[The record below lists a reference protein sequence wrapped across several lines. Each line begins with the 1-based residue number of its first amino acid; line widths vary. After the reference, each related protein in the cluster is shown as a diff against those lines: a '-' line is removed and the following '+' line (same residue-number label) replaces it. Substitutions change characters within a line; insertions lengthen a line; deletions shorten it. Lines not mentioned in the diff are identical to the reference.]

1 MVEAALYQDG
11 VRVSTPASLADTFR
25 ELREQQD
32 GMAWIGLAR
41 PTEAEILSLAAEFDL
56 HPLAV
61 EDAMEAHQRPKLE
74 RYGDTLFV
82 VLRAARYLDAPEE
95 VDFGELHVF
104 VGPDFLITV
113 RHGAAPDLSAVRRR
127 MEETPELLKLGPE
140 AVLYAILD
148 AVVDGYA
155 PVVAGV
161 QNDIDEIETEVFRG
175 DPEVSRRIYE
185 LSREMVEFQRATRPL
200 VGMLHGLMAGFAKYG
215 TDEELQR
222 YLRDVADHVTHT
234 SERVDGFRQAL
245 TDILTV
251 NATLV
256 TQQQNAEMRALAEA
270 GFEQN
275 EEIKKISSWAAILF
289 APTLVGT
296 IYGMNFEHMP
306 ELQLELRIPL
316 RDRPDGGGLRQ
327 FVRDFQA
334 AGLALTTSCRA
345 QFFCGLCSRI
355 GATIRPPGRHRPGS
369 SSAGEAAGGTAGSWE
384 TAAAGAWTRHEATAR
399 TTRPARGSLPQP
411 GPAPPAVAGAAH
423 PRRPHR
429 AHRMGR
435 RLPPARLPHPGSRVT
450 DMPELHTR
458 LLADVIALGSPYP
471 LVLTGGYAV
480 RAHHLI
486 NRPSQDLDVATEN
499 PAPMADIAATLPPA
513 WKQLDV
519 LVRPGRGQ
527 EPTRHGVRLCRGRC
541 EAVFGTGES
550 QVADWGVDAP
560 GTGSTSHLCS
570 ASPLRGL
577 GTRTVPVSGE
587 AGAITRFLSRRV

>member
-1 MVEAALYQDG
+1 MAERPGGRNGGRRSVWRRAQTPPAPAAETPAPGPAEPAGPAGVVQAALYRDG
-11 VRVSTPASLADTFR
+11 VRVSSPAGLAETYR
-25 ELREQQD
+25 ELREEPP

-41 PTEAEILSLAAEFDL
+41 PTAAQLHSLAAEFGL

-104 VGPDFLITV
+104 VGPDFVLTV

-127 MEETPELLKLGPE
+127 MEGSPELLGLGPE

-175 DPEVSRRIYE
+175 DPAVSRRIYE

-200 VGMLHGLMAGFAKYG
+200 VGMLHGLMAGFAKYE

-222 YLRDVADHVTHT
+222 YLRDVADHVTHI

-245 TDILTV
+245 TEILTV

-275 EEIKKISSWAAILF
+275 EEVKKISSWAAILF

-296 IYGMNFEHMP
+296 IYGMNFTHMP
-306 ELQLELRIPL
+306 ELSWTFGYPFAIGLMGVVCVSLYVIFKR
-316 RDRPDGGGLRQ
+316 RDWL
-327 FVRDFQA
+327 
-334 AGLALTTSCRA
+334 
-345 QFFCGLCSRI
+345 
-355 GATIRPPGRHRPGS
+355 
-369 SSAGEAAGGTAGSWE
+369 
-384 TAAAGAWTRHEATAR
+384 
-399 TTRPARGSLPQP
+399 
-411 GPAPPAVAGAAH
+411 
-423 PRRPHR
+423 
-429 AHRMGR
+429 
-435 RLPPARLPHPGSRVT
+435 
-450 DMPELHTR
+450 
-458 LLADVIALGSPYP
+458 
-471 LVLTGGYAV
+471 
-480 RAHHLI
+480 
-486 NRPSQDLDVATEN
+486 
-499 PAPMADIAATLPPA
+499 
-513 WKQLDV
+513 
-519 LVRPGRGQ
+519 
-527 EPTRHGVRLCRGRC
+527 
-541 EAVFGTGES
+541 
-550 QVADWGVDAP
+550 
-560 GTGSTSHLCS
+560 
-570 ASPLRGL
+570 
-577 GTRTVPVSGE
+577 
-587 AGAITRFLSRRV
+587 

>member
-1 MVEAALYQDG
+1 MSERRPRPAARNGKKSVWRRTLAAPATPPAAPPAPRTDPPPPEIPDTGSVVQAALYRDG

-25 ELREQQD
+25 ELRDQPD

-41 PTEAEILSLAAEFDL
+41 PTEAELLSLAAEFDL

-82 VLRAARYLDAPEE
+82 VLRAARYVDALEE

-127 MEETPELLKLGPE
+127 MEDTTELLKLGPE

-148 AVVDGYA
+148 SVVDGYV
-155 PVVAGV
+155 PVVSGV

-175 DPEVSRRIYE
+175 DPAVSRRIYE

-200 VGMLHGLMAGFAKYG
+200 VGMLHALMAGFAKYG

-245 TDILTV
+245 ADILTV

-296 IYGMNFEHMP
+296 IYGMNFSHMP
-306 ELQLELRIPL
+306 ELHWGFGYPFAIGLMGVVCVSLYLVFKR
-316 RDRPDGGGLRQ
+316 RDWL
-327 FVRDFQA
+327 
-334 AGLALTTSCRA
+334 
-345 QFFCGLCSRI
+345 
-355 GATIRPPGRHRPGS
+355 
-369 SSAGEAAGGTAGSWE
+369 
-384 TAAAGAWTRHEATAR
+384 
-399 TTRPARGSLPQP
+399 
-411 GPAPPAVAGAAH
+411 
-423 PRRPHR
+423 
-429 AHRMGR
+429 
-435 RLPPARLPHPGSRVT
+435 
-450 DMPELHTR
+450 
-458 LLADVIALGSPYP
+458 
-471 LVLTGGYAV
+471 
-480 RAHHLI
+480 
-486 NRPSQDLDVATEN
+486 
-499 PAPMADIAATLPPA
+499 
-513 WKQLDV
+513 
-519 LVRPGRGQ
+519 
-527 EPTRHGVRLCRGRC
+527 
-541 EAVFGTGES
+541 
-550 QVADWGVDAP
+550 
-560 GTGSTSHLCS
+560 
-570 ASPLRGL
+570 
-577 GTRTVPVSGE
+577 
-587 AGAITRFLSRRV
+587 

>member
-1 MVEAALYQDG
+1 MSERRARPAAKNSAAKGSAAENSAAKGSRKSVWRRALTPPSTPPRATVPAGGPPASETAEPPSIVQAVLYRDG
-11 VRVSTPASLADTFR
+11 VRVSSPATLAETFH
-25 ELREQQD
+25 ELREQPS

-41 PTEAEILSLAAEFDL
+41 PPESELLSLAAEFDL

-104 VGPDFLITV
+104 VGPDFVITV
-113 RHGAAPDLSAVRRR
+113 RHGAAPDLSAVRHR
-127 MEETPELLKLGPE
+127 MEKSPELLRLGPE

-155 PVVAGV
+155 PVVEGV

-200 VGMLHGLMAGFAKYG
+200 VGMLHALMAGFAKYG

-234 SERVDGFRQAL
+234 SERVDSFRQAL
-245 TDILTV
+245 SDILTV

-296 IYGMNFEHMP
+296 IYGMNFDHMP
-306 ELQLELRIPL
+306 ELHWVLGYP
-316 RDRPDGGGLRQ
+316 
-327 FVRDFQA
+327 FA
-334 AGLALTTSCRA
+334 
-345 QFFCGLCSRI
+345 
-355 GATIRPPGRHRPGS
+355 
-369 SSAGEAAGGTAGSWE
+369 
-384 TAAAGAWTRHEATAR
+384 
-399 TTRPARGSLPQP
+399 
-411 GPAPPAVAGAAH
+411 
-423 PRRPHR
+423 
-429 AHRMGR
+429 
-435 RLPPARLPHPGSRVT
+435 
-450 DMPELHTR
+450 
-458 LLADVIALGSPYP
+458 IALM
-471 LVLTGGYAV
+471 AV
-480 RAHHLI
+480 VCTSLYVIFKR
-486 NRPSQDLDVATEN
+486 
-499 PAPMADIAATLPPA
+499 
-513 WKQLDV
+513 
-519 LVRPGRGQ
+519 RGW
-527 EPTRHGVRLCRGRC
+527 L
-541 EAVFGTGES
+541 
-550 QVADWGVDAP
+550 
-560 GTGSTSHLCS
+560 
-570 ASPLRGL
+570 
-577 GTRTVPVSGE
+577 
-587 AGAITRFLSRRV
+587 

>member
-1 MVEAALYQDG
+1 MPERRALPASGKNLRKSVWRRTLPPAQPPTGEPSAPPVDPPAAGPAEAASVVRAALYRDG
-11 VRVSTPASLADTFR
+11 VRVADPATLADTYR
-25 ELREQQD
+25 ELREQPA

-41 PTEAEILSLAAEFDL
+41 PTEGELLSLAKEFGL

-104 VGPDFLITV
+104 VGTGFVITV

-127 MEETPELLKLGPE
+127 MEGSPELLKLGPE

-200 VGMLHGLMAGFAKYG
+200 VGMLHGLMAGFAKYE

-245 TDILTV
+245 TEILTV

-275 EEIKKISSWAAILF
+275 EEVKKISSWAAILF

-296 IYGMNFEHMP
+296 IYGMNF
-306 ELQLELRIPL
+306 R
-316 RDRPDGGGLRQ
+316 
-327 FVRDFQA
+327 
-334 AGLALTTSCRA
+334 
-345 QFFCGLCSRI
+345 
-355 GATIRPPGRHRPGS
+355 
-369 SSAGEAAGGTAGSWE
+369 
-384 TAAAGAWTRHEATAR
+384 
-399 TTRPARGSLPQP
+399 
-411 GPAPPAVAGAAH
+411 
-423 PRRPHR
+423 
-429 AHRMGR
+429 
-435 RLPPARLPHPGSRVT
+435 
-450 DMPELHTR
+450 DMPELSWPFGYPF
-458 LLADVIALGSPYP
+458 AIALMG
-471 LVLTGGYAV
+471 VVCT
-480 RAHHLI
+480 
-486 NRPSQDLDVATEN
+486 
-499 PAPMADIAATLPPA
+499 TLYF
-513 WKQLDV
+513 
-519 LVRPGRGQ
+519 
-527 EPTRHGVRLCRGRC
+527 
-541 EAVFGTGES
+541 VFKRR
-550 QVADWGVDAP
+550 DW
-560 GTGSTSHLCS
+560 L
-570 ASPLRGL
+570 
-577 GTRTVPVSGE
+577 
-587 AGAITRFLSRRV
+587 

>member
-1 MVEAALYQDG
+1 MSEREGGRNGGRRSVWRRSLTPPQAPTEQAPEPSPDATAAAEPPSVVRAALYRDG
-11 VRVSTPASLADTFR
+11 VRVSSPATLAETYR
-25 ELREQQD
+25 ELREQPS

-41 PTEAEILSLAAEFDL
+41 PTEAELHSLAAEFSL

-95 VDFGELHVF
+95 VEFGELHVF
-104 VGPDFLITV
+104 VGRDFVITV

-127 MEETPELLKLGPE
+127 MEDSPELLKLGPE

-200 VGMLHGLMAGFAKYG
+200 VGMLHGLMAGFAKYE

-222 YLRDVADHVTHT
+222 YLRDVADHVTHI

-245 TDILTV
+245 TEILTV

-275 EEIKKISSWAAILF
+275 EEVKKISSWAAILF

-296 IYGMNFEHMP
+296 IYGMNFSHMP
-306 ELQLELRIPL
+306 EL
-316 RDRPDGGGLRQ
+316 
-327 FVRDFQA
+327 
-334 AGLALTTSCRA
+334 
-345 QFFCGLCSRI
+345 
-355 GATIRPPGRHRPGS
+355 H
-369 SSAGEAAGGTAGSWE
+369 W
-384 TAAAGAWTRHEATAR
+384 
-399 TTRPARGSLPQP
+399 
-411 GPAPPAVAGAAH
+411 
-423 PRRPHR
+423 
-429 AHRMGR
+429 
-435 RLPPARLPHPGSRVT
+435 
-450 DMPELHTR
+450 
-458 LLADVIALGSPYP
+458 ALGYP
-471 LVLTGGYAV
+471 FAIGL
-480 RAHHLI
+480 
-486 NRPSQDLDVATEN
+486 
-499 PAPMADIAATLPPA
+499 M
-513 WKQLDV
+513 
-519 LVRPGRGQ
+519 
-527 EPTRHGVRLCRGRC
+527 GVVCVSLYVIFKRR
-541 EAVFGTGES
+541 
-550 QVADWGVDAP
+550 DW
-560 GTGSTSHLCS
+560 L
-570 ASPLRGL
+570 
-577 GTRTVPVSGE
+577 
-587 AGAITRFLSRRV
+587 

>member
-1 MVEAALYQDG
+1 MTLPSRKHNRRRRQEPAADHPETVPSPQDRG
-11 VRVSTPASLADTFR
+11 SVVQASLYRGGFQVSAPATLSETFR
-25 ELREQQD
+25 QLRDQSD
-32 GMAWIGLAR
+32 GMAWIGLHR
-41 PTEAEILSLAAEFDL
+41 PSEEELLSLAAEFDL
-56 HPLAV
+56 HELAV

-82 VLRAARYLDAPEE
+82 VLRAARYLDAQEE

-104 VGPDFLITV
+104 VGPDFVITV

-127 MEETPELLKLGPE
+127 MEETPELLALGPE

-175 DPEVSRRIYE
+175 DPAVSRRIYE

-245 TDILTV
+245 TEILTV

-296 IYGMNFEHMP
+296 IYGMNFESMP
-306 ELQLELRIPL
+306 ELSWSFGYPFAIGLMGMVCVSLYVIFKR
-316 RDRPDGGGLRQ
+316 RDWL
-327 FVRDFQA
+327 
-334 AGLALTTSCRA
+334 
-345 QFFCGLCSRI
+345 
-355 GATIRPPGRHRPGS
+355 
-369 SSAGEAAGGTAGSWE
+369 
-384 TAAAGAWTRHEATAR
+384 
-399 TTRPARGSLPQP
+399 
-411 GPAPPAVAGAAH
+411 
-423 PRRPHR
+423 
-429 AHRMGR
+429 
-435 RLPPARLPHPGSRVT
+435 
-450 DMPELHTR
+450 
-458 LLADVIALGSPYP
+458 
-471 LVLTGGYAV
+471 
-480 RAHHLI
+480 
-486 NRPSQDLDVATEN
+486 
-499 PAPMADIAATLPPA
+499 
-513 WKQLDV
+513 
-519 LVRPGRGQ
+519 
-527 EPTRHGVRLCRGRC
+527 
-541 EAVFGTGES
+541 
-550 QVADWGVDAP
+550 
-560 GTGSTSHLCS
+560 
-570 ASPLRGL
+570 
-577 GTRTVPVSGE
+577 
-587 AGAITRFLSRRV
+587 

>member
-1 MVEAALYQDG
+1 MSERRPRPDAKTPAKDSARKSAWRRALTPPSAQPKTPVTAAEPPAPEPAEPPSIVQAALYRDG
-11 VRVSTPASLADTFR
+11 VRVSSPATLADTFR
-25 ELREQQD
+25 ELREEGA

-41 PTEAEILSLAAEFDL
+41 PPESELLSLAEEFDL
-56 HPLAV
+56 HPLSV

-104 VGPDFLITV
+104 VGPDFVITV
-113 RHGAAPDLSAVRRR
+113 RHGAAPDLSAVRHR
-127 MEETPELLKLGPE
+127 MEQTPELLRLGPE

-200 VGMLHGLMAGFAKYG
+200 VSMLHALMAGFAKYG

-275 EEIKKISSWAAILF
+275 EEVKKISSWAAILF

-306 ELQLELRIPL
+306 ELSWRFGYPFAIGLMGVVCVSLYVIFKR
-316 RDRPDGGGLRQ
+316 RDWL
-327 FVRDFQA
+327 
-334 AGLALTTSCRA
+334 
-345 QFFCGLCSRI
+345 
-355 GATIRPPGRHRPGS
+355 
-369 SSAGEAAGGTAGSWE
+369 
-384 TAAAGAWTRHEATAR
+384 
-399 TTRPARGSLPQP
+399 
-411 GPAPPAVAGAAH
+411 
-423 PRRPHR
+423 
-429 AHRMGR
+429 
-435 RLPPARLPHPGSRVT
+435 
-450 DMPELHTR
+450 
-458 LLADVIALGSPYP
+458 
-471 LVLTGGYAV
+471 
-480 RAHHLI
+480 
-486 NRPSQDLDVATEN
+486 
-499 PAPMADIAATLPPA
+499 
-513 WKQLDV
+513 
-519 LVRPGRGQ
+519 
-527 EPTRHGVRLCRGRC
+527 
-541 EAVFGTGES
+541 
-550 QVADWGVDAP
+550 
-560 GTGSTSHLCS
+560 
-570 ASPLRGL
+570 
-577 GTRTVPVSGE
+577 
-587 AGAITRFLSRRV
+587 

>member
-1 MVEAALYQDG
+1 MSERRARPASKNARQSVWRRALTPPQPPASNTPPAPADPAPPEPSEVASVVQAALYRDG
-11 VRVSTPASLADTFR
+11 VRVSAPATLAETFR
-25 ELREQQD
+25 ELREQPS

-41 PTEAEILSLAAEFDL
+41 PTEGELLSLAAEFDL

-104 VGPDFLITV
+104 VGPDFVITV
-113 RHGAAPDLSAVRRR
+113 RHGAAPDLSAVRHR

-155 PVVAGV
+155 PVVSGV

-200 VGMLHGLMAGFAKYG
+200 VGMLHGLIAGFSKYG
-215 TDEELQR
+215 TDDELQR
-222 YLRDVADHVTHT
+222 HLRDVADHVTHT

-275 EEIKKISSWAAILF
+275 EEIKRISSWAAILF

-296 IYGMNFEHMP
+296 IYGMNFKRMP
-306 ELQLELRIPL
+306 ELSWSFGYPFAIGLMAVVCVSLYVVFKR
-316 RDRPDGGGLRQ
+316 RDWL
-327 FVRDFQA
+327 
-334 AGLALTTSCRA
+334 
-345 QFFCGLCSRI
+345 
-355 GATIRPPGRHRPGS
+355 
-369 SSAGEAAGGTAGSWE
+369 
-384 TAAAGAWTRHEATAR
+384 
-399 TTRPARGSLPQP
+399 
-411 GPAPPAVAGAAH
+411 
-423 PRRPHR
+423 
-429 AHRMGR
+429 
-435 RLPPARLPHPGSRVT
+435 
-450 DMPELHTR
+450 
-458 LLADVIALGSPYP
+458 
-471 LVLTGGYAV
+471 
-480 RAHHLI
+480 
-486 NRPSQDLDVATEN
+486 
-499 PAPMADIAATLPPA
+499 
-513 WKQLDV
+513 
-519 LVRPGRGQ
+519 
-527 EPTRHGVRLCRGRC
+527 
-541 EAVFGTGES
+541 
-550 QVADWGVDAP
+550 
-560 GTGSTSHLCS
+560 
-570 ASPLRGL
+570 
-577 GTRTVPVSGE
+577 
-587 AGAITRFLSRRV
+587 

>member
-1 MVEAALYQDG
+1 MSERRARPAAGNAKNARNSMRSVWRRALTPPQPPAAGTTAPPPQAGPAEQSEVASVVQAALYRDG
-11 VRVSTPASLADTFR
+11 VRISSPATLAETFR
-25 ELREQQD
+25 ELREEPS

-41 PTEAEILSLAAEFDL
+41 PTDGELLSLAAEFDL
-56 HPLAV
+56 HPLSV
-61 EDAMEAHQRPKLE
+61 EDALEAHQRPKLE

-104 VGPDFLITV
+104 VGPDFVITV

-200 VGMLHGLMAGFAKYG
+200 VGMLHGLIAGFSKYE

-222 YLRDVADHVTHT
+222 HLRDVADHVTHI
-234 SERVDGFRQAL
+234 SERVDSFRQAL
-245 TDILTV
+245 TEILTV

-296 IYGMNFEHMP
+296 IYGMNFTHMP
-306 ELQLELRIPL
+306 ELHWLLGYPFAIGL
-316 RDRPDGGGLRQ
+316 MGVVCVSLYVIFKHRDWL
-327 FVRDFQA
+327 
-334 AGLALTTSCRA
+334 
-345 QFFCGLCSRI
+345 
-355 GATIRPPGRHRPGS
+355 
-369 SSAGEAAGGTAGSWE
+369 
-384 TAAAGAWTRHEATAR
+384 
-399 TTRPARGSLPQP
+399 
-411 GPAPPAVAGAAH
+411 
-423 PRRPHR
+423 
-429 AHRMGR
+429 
-435 RLPPARLPHPGSRVT
+435 
-450 DMPELHTR
+450 
-458 LLADVIALGSPYP
+458 
-471 LVLTGGYAV
+471 
-480 RAHHLI
+480 
-486 NRPSQDLDVATEN
+486 
-499 PAPMADIAATLPPA
+499 
-513 WKQLDV
+513 
-519 LVRPGRGQ
+519 
-527 EPTRHGVRLCRGRC
+527 
-541 EAVFGTGES
+541 
-550 QVADWGVDAP
+550 
-560 GTGSTSHLCS
+560 
-570 ASPLRGL
+570 
-577 GTRTVPVSGE
+577 
-587 AGAITRFLSRRV
+587 

>member
-1 MVEAALYQDG
+1 MSDRRARRPVPPPGGGRKPVWRRAVPETTPPPAAPPTPRPAPAEPAPAEVGSVVQAALYRDG
-11 VRVSTPASLADTFR
+11 TRVANPATLADTFR
-25 ELREQQD
+25 ELREQPD

-41 PTEAEILSLAAEFDL
+41 PTEEEILSLAAEFDL

-74 RYGDTLFV
+74 RYGETLFV
-82 VLRAARYLDAPEE
+82 VLRAARYLDASEE

-104 VGPDFLITV
+104 IGPDFLITV

-155 PVVAGV
+155 PVVSGV
-161 QNDIDEIETEVFRG
+161 QNDIDEIETEVFGG
-175 DPEVSRRIYE
+175 DPWVSRRIYE

-296 IYGMNFEHMP
+296 IYGMNFE
-306 ELQLELRIPL
+306 
-316 RDRPDGGGLRQ
+316 
-327 FVRDFQA
+327 
-334 AGLALTTSCRA
+334 
-345 QFFCGLCSRI
+345 
-355 GATIRPPGRHRPGS
+355 
-369 SSAGEAAGGTAGSWE
+369 
-384 TAAAGAWTRHEATAR
+384 
-399 TTRPARGSLPQP
+399 
-411 GPAPPAVAGAAH
+411 
-423 PRRPHR
+423 
-429 AHRMGR
+429 
-435 RLPPARLPHPGSRVT
+435 
-450 DMPELHTR
+450 DMPELGWSFGYPFAIG
-458 LLADVIALGSPYP
+458 LMGVVCVSLYVIFK
-471 LVLTGGYAV
+471 
-480 RAHHLI
+480 R
-486 NRPSQDLDVATEN
+486 R
-499 PAPMADIAATLPPA
+499 
-513 WKQLDV
+513 
-519 LVRPGRGQ
+519 
-527 EPTRHGVRLCRGRC
+527 
-541 EAVFGTGES
+541 
-550 QVADWGVDAP
+550 DW
-560 GTGSTSHLCS
+560 L
-570 ASPLRGL
+570 
-577 GTRTVPVSGE
+577 
-587 AGAITRFLSRRV
+587 